1 MTVRA
6 AFLVAL
12 SDMHLARVSKKLLS
26 SLVLKIEPLF
36 LYVFSINDNDSF
48 LHVFPADL
56 SSRPY

>member
-12 SDMHLARVSKKLLS
+12 SEMHLASVSKKLLS

-48 LHVFPADL
+48 LQVFPADL